1 MITARKYVVALFVE
15 RSCQQWVVWWE
26 LDGNFYLPS

>member
-15 RSCQQWVVWWE
+15 RSCQQWVVWE